1 MKSIFPNISTGQ
13 YLVLLLIALIIGVW
27 AYWLALNVRVK
38 IEWTTASELD
48 TAGFNVYRRDSPE
61 GPETRINSELIP
73 ASTSPLTGSTYQFID
88 RNVEPGLT
96 YYYELEDVETNG
108 ITNRSWNT
116 SVTVARQGAIEA
128 GVAIFLGLL
137 AVLGILFRSKNPQVE
152 HAE

>member
-1 MKSIFPNISTGQ
+1 MKATISNISTRQ
-13 YLVLLLIALIIGVW
+13 YVVLLLIALVVGVW

-61 GPETRINSELIP
+61 GPETQINSELIP
-73 ASTSPLTGSTYQFID
+73 ASTNPLTGSTYQFID
-88 RNVEPGLT
+88 SNVEPGLT

-116 SVTVARQGAIEA
+116 SVTVARQGLIEA
-128 GVAIFLGLL
+128 GIAIFLGLL
-137 AVLGILFRSKNPQVE
+137 AMMGILFRSKRSQVE
-152 HAE
+152 QV